1 MPSVF
6 NRLGFDF
13 DTNRFGSASSISTG
27 AQNTLSLISNTSPQ
41 FKQWQIDDLSAGAID
56 RTNYFKNPTA
66 LNCASILVNTANI
79 ISSANLISLQTMM
92 DAGNA
97 LVLVV
102 NSFKSHTDNIS
113 GVVTVTSP
121 GVPSYDTASGLG
133 QQNMMTLTRTDGTQS
148 NTTPILGSFTS
159 LFIPDILKAN
169 DAQILSYSVELAGSI
184 TVTTGTDGNGDPTVT
199 YSSNLSPAE
208 LAAIESY
215 LNSTGTIMTTRRNHD
230 FTFYQ
235 NSLQV
240 TKDAG
245 FLQQFNSMGGTNTY
259 LVENVIGTDSLKAK
273 LASANTA

>member
-6 NRLGFDF
+6 NRLGYNF
-13 DTNRFGSASSISTG
+13 DTDRFGSAATISTG
-27 AQNTLSLISNTSPQ
+27 AQNTLSLIADSSPK
-41 FKQWQIDDLSAGAID
+41 FKDWQIEDLSAGAID

-66 LNCASILVNTANI
+66 SNCASILVNTNNI
-79 ISSANLISLQTMM
+79 IANANLISLQTMT

-113 GVVTVTSP
+113 GVVTVTNPSF
-121 GVPSYDTASGLG
+121 PSYDTASGFG
-133 QQNMMTLTRTDGTQS
+133 QQNMMNLTKTDGTQS

-169 DAQILSYSVELAGSI
+169 DAQILYYSVELSGSI
-184 TVTTGTDGNGDPTVT
+184 TANTQTDGNGNTTVT

-208 LAAIESY
+208 LTAIENY
-215 LNSTGTIMTTRRNHD
+215 LTSTGTIMTTRRNHD
-230 FTFYQ
+230 VTFYQ
-235 NSLQV
+235 NSIQV

-259 LVENVIGTDSLKAK
+259 LVQNVIGTDNLKTK